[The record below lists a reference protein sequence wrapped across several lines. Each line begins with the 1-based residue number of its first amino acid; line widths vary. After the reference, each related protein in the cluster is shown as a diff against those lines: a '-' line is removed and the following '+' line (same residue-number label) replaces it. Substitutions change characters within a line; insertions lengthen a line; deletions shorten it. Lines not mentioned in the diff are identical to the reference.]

1 MANIMAKTEFKNLRI
16 LDYYEINV
24 PKVFEYRNGLIFS
37 MQMIPFTLET
47 DFEPA
52 PLLKEINL
60 TKYTD
65 PGDFLELILD
75 EVEKMFKIA
84 LMVHGDLSE
93 FNILVSESKEGWK
106 PFIIDVSQSRL
117 YNNKTFTITPVR
129 IRLDDALKIAI
140 RDLDKILNHFE
151 TKYGI
156 NFAREDVYSK
166 MFSDLPKFAKE
177 RKLLDKENL
186 FQQKVS
192 KTAWMSTNEVK
203 SYANRRMYRQDKKI
217 QEIFR
222 SLN

>member
-1 MANIMAKTEFKNLRI
+1 MANIMAKTEFNNLRI
-16 LDYYEINV
+16 LDYYGINV

-37 MQMIPFTLET
+37 MQMIPFTPDS

-65 PGDFLELILD
+65 PGSFLELILD
-75 EVEKMFKIA
+75 EVEKMFKEA

-93 FNILVSESKEGWK
+93 FNILVSQSDDIWK
-106 PFIIDVSQSRL
+106 PYIIDVSQSRL
-117 YNNKTFTITPVR
+117 YNNKTFTTTPVR
-129 IRLDDALKIAI
+129 IRLDNALKVVI

-151 TKYGI
+151 TKYKI
-156 NFAREDVYSK
+156 YFSREDVFSK
-166 MFSDLPKFAKE
+166 MFCDLPNFAKE

-186 FQQKVS
+186 FQQKPS
-192 KTAWMSTNEVK
+192 KTAWMSSNEVN
-203 SYANRRMYRQDKKI
+203 SYTNKRMHGKDKKM
-217 QEIFR
+217 QNLFE